1 MKNVVNTAKVS
12 KKEMNDLGWTREMK
26 LDYYCNLNNFVT
38 MATGNA
44 KLGSQICGLSMP
56 PVTTCRKDAPC
67 RKGCYATKGHQ
78 MFPSVLGTY
87 LKNLRIYNE
96 NPTDFFT
103 QIEFFLERSGYRYMR
118 WFDSGDMP
126 DADFF
131 VGMIK
136 IAKHFPKVKFMAF
149 TKKYEIVNNYI
160 ANGGVIPTN
169 LTIIFSAWNKSW
181 KFDNPY
187 NFPVAYVD
195 FKNSNL
201 NPEFPA
207 DVKECDGHCST
218 CYKCW
223 HLQEGE
229 SVVFHQH

>member
-1 MKNVVNTAKVS
+1 MKNAVKVS
-12 KKEMNDLGWTREMK
+12 KKEMNKLGWTREMK
-26 LDYYCNLNNFVT
+26 LDYYCNLNNIVT

-67 RKGCYATKGHQ
+67 TKGCYACKGHQ
-78 MFPSVLGTY
+78 TFPSVLGTY
-87 LKNLRIYNE
+87 MKNLRIYNE
-96 NPTDFFT
+96 NPTVFFE
-103 QIEFFLERSGYRYMR
+103 QIENYLKYSGYRYMR
-118 WFDSGDMP
+118 FFDSGDMP
-126 DADFF
+126 DANFF

-136 IAKHFPKVKFMAF
+136 LAKHLPNVRFMAF
-149 TKKYEIVNNYI
+149 TKKYEIINNYV
-160 ANGGVIPTN
+160 ANGGAIPIN
-169 LTIIFSAWNKSW
+169 LTIIFSAWNKNW

-195 FKNSNL
+195 FKNSNF

-207 DVKECDGHCST
+207 EVQECVGHCSI

-223 HLQEGE
+223 HLQECE

>member
-1 MKNVVNTAKVS
+1 MKNVVKVS
-12 KKEMNDLGWTREMK
+12 MKEMNEMGWTREMK
-26 LDYYCNLNNFVT
+26 LDYYCNLNNIVT

-67 RKGCYATKGHQ
+67 RKGCYACKGHQ
-78 MFPSVLGTY
+78 QFSSVLGTY

-96 NPTDFFT
+96 NPTKFFK
-103 QIEFFLERSGYRYMR
+103 QIEFYLENSGYRYMR
-118 WFDSGDMP
+118 WFDSGDIY

-136 IAKHFPKVKFMAF
+136 LAKHMPDKKFMAF
-149 TKKYEIVNNYI
+149 TKKYEIVNDYV
-160 ANGGVIPTN
+160 ANGGVVPNN
-169 LTIIFSAWNKSW
+169 LTIIFSAWDRNW
-181 KFDNPY
+181 KVNNPY

-195 FKNSNL
+195 FKNPEL
-201 NPEFPA
+201 NPDFPA
-207 DVKECDGHCST
+207 DVKDCDGHCST
-218 CYKCW
+218 CFKCW

>member
-1 MKNVVNTAKVS
+1 MKNAVKVS
-12 KKEMNDLGWTREMK
+12 KKEMNKLGGTREMK
-26 LDYYCNLNNFVT
+26 LDYYCNLNNIVT

-67 RKGCYATKGHQ
+67 AKGCYACKGHQ
-78 MFPSVLGTY
+78 TFPSVLGTY
-87 LKNLRIYNE
+87 MKNLRIYNE
-96 NPTDFFT
+96 NPTVFFE
-103 QIEFFLERSGYRYMR
+103 QIENYLKYSGYRYMR
-118 WFDSGDMP
+118 FFDSGDIP
-126 DADFF
+126 DANFF

-136 IAKHFPKVKFMAF
+136 LVKHLPNVRFMAF

-169 LTIIFSAWNKSW
+169 LTIIFSAWNKNW

-195 FKNSNL
+195 FKNSNF

-207 DVKECDGHCST
+207 DVQECVGHCSI

-223 HLQEGE
+223 HLQECE

>member
-1 MKNVVNTAKVS
+1 MKNMVKVS
-12 KKEMNDLGWTREMK
+12 KKEMNEMGWTREMK
-26 LDYYCNLNNFVT
+26 LDYYCNLNNIVT
-38 MATGNA
+38 MATGNT

-67 RKGCYATKGHQ
+67 RKGCYACKGRQ
-78 MFPSVLGTY
+78 QFSSVLGTY

-96 NPTDFFT
+96 NPTVFFE
-103 QIEFFLERSGYRYMR
+103 QIENYLKYSGYRYMR
-118 WFDSGDMP
+118 FFDSGDIP
-126 DADFF
+126 DANFF

-136 IAKHFPKVKFMAF
+136 LVKHLPNVRFMAF
-149 TKKYEIVNNYI
+149 TKKYEIVNDYI
-160 ANGGVIPTN
+160 TNGGVIPNN
-169 LTIIFSAWNKSW
+169 LTIIFSAWDKNW

-195 FKNSNL
+195 FKNSEL
-201 NPEFPA
+201 NPDFPA

-218 CYKCW
+218 CFKCW

>member
-1 MKNVVNTAKVS
+1 MKNMVKVS
-12 KKEMNDLGWTREMK
+12 KKEMNEMGWTREMK
-26 LDYYCNLNNFVT
+26 LDYYCNLNNIVT

-67 RKGCYATKGHQ
+67 RKGCYACKGHQ

-96 NPTDFFT
+96 NPTVFFE
-103 QIEFFLERSGYRYMR
+103 QIENYLKYSGYRYMR
-118 WFDSGDMP
+118 WFDSGDIY
-126 DADFF
+126 DVDFF

-136 IAKHFPKVKFMAF
+136 LAKRLSDKKFMAF
-149 TKKYEIVNNYI
+149 TKKYEIVNDYV
-160 ANGGVIPTN
+160 ANGGTIPTN
-169 LTIIFSAWNKSW
+169 LTIIFSAWDKNW
-181 KFDNPY
+181 KVNNPY

-195 FKNSNL
+195 FKNSEL
-201 NPEFPA
+201 NPDFPV
-207 DVKECDGHCST
+207 DIKDCDGHCST

-223 HLQEGE
+223 HLQEGD